1 MQQEALRRRRFLL
14 LALSPLYFL
23 IISFFIQPFDEIL
36 QGLVAIVESPDF
48 LITDYFVVGGPGAAL
63 FNASVSTLLCIL
75 IIYLL
80 GMEFDGHTITS
91 TALLFG
97 FSLFGKNIL
106 NIWTIMLGVCLYA
119 RFHRVSITKY
129 LYVGLYGTSLSPIIT
144 QIMHIDTLPVPVRL
158 LLSGATGLLIGFIL
172 PPLSTHTYYAHKG
185 YSLYNVGLA
194 CGIIATVV
202 VSLFRSFDITIHSR
216 LIWATDY
223 DLLFGSIL
231 LGLFAVWII
240 LPLVL
245 HRQEV
250 LVGYRMLLQTS
261 GTSHTDYFKAFGP
274 ACVYFNMGIN
284 GTVATLLLLAVGGD
298 INGPTIGGI
307 FTIVGFSAT
316 GKHIRNILPIM
327 AGVYLGSLTKNWSI
341 TDPSCTLAFLFSTTL
356 APIAGEFGVIAGII
370 AGYLHSS
377 VALNVGMINSGMNL
391 YNNGFAGGLVAI
403 ILVPVIQSFISR
415 RARANS
421 DISL

>member
-250 LVGYRMLLQTS
+250 LQHGHQRHSGHAAAAGHGLRYQRSHHRRYLYHCGLLRHWQAHPQHFAHHGRRIPGQPDQKLEHYRSQLYTGVPVFYDF
-261 GTSHTDYFKAFGP
+261 GTHCRRIRHHCRYHCRVSAF
-274 ACVYFNMGIN
+274 
-284 GTVATLLLLAVGGD
+284 
-298 INGPTIGGI
+298 IGGPQR
-307 FTIVGFSAT
+307 G
-316 GKHIRNILPIM
+316 HDQQRYEPL
-327 AGVYLGSLTKNWSI
+327 
-341 TDPSCTLAFLFSTTL
+341 
-356 APIAGEFGVIAGII
+356 
-370 AGYLHSS
+370 
-377 VALNVGMINSGMNL
+377 
-391 YNNGFAGGLVAI
+391 
-403 ILVPVIQSFISR
+403 
-415 RARANS
+415 
-421 DISL
+421 